1 MNDSSSARPEG
12 SMSVKELFWFEHKSK
27 LGKVSTA
34 KINELLEYNVDE
46 NLNAFNK
53 YSDFDIRLNEEKLKE
68 YGGEIKNNNSNTSE
82 GDFSVEIIEG
92 I

>member
-1 MNDSSSARPEG
+1 M
-12 SMSVKELFWFEHKSK
+12 KKSK
-27 LGKVSTA
+27 MVVTLALLASVGLVGCQKNDTA
-34 KINELLEYNVDE
+34 KINELLEYNFDE